1 MWHQGWSSEPQR
13 YWAGVTQGP
22 QLLRHGQ
29 GRAALGKHCLL
40 TSDRKEASSSEF
52 ESSAC
57 RVLLVSRGSLS
68 AFPLSPLLLLLSL
81 DTFLSGKEEVR
92 GEVPG
97 ARRAPFDP
105 LFLGFLAL
113 GFGESVAAGRLLEA
127 LGRVGGCGAPLGD
140 RLSSLVS
147 FRAILGSLKAALGAG
162 AFSSLGSLR
171 AASLALLGSRSGS
184 LEQLLLSESL
194 RGRSRC
200 SLATLCGLDAL
211 PLSLLASCKAKGREG
226 EEDVL
231 AARWCRLALPPRP
244 GQGLMC
250 LFEMCR
256 ENPQSKRVQPTDTA
270 ELCPQ
275 TCRATSTCSYW
286 HLSDLRLHLTGRCLP
301 VSLRP

>member
-1 MWHQGWSSEPQR
+1 MNCWVDLKVTCLATKATVCSVGGTRAGALSCSTTWPIPPRELSS
-13 YWAGVTQGP
+13 YCIGKGK
-22 QLLRHGQ
+22 LLQ
-29 GRAALGKHCLL
+29 GRQQLGKGQPAHLL
-40 TSDRKEASSSEF
+40 TSDLKEASSSEF

-57 RVLLVSRGSLS
+57 WVRLASRDSLS

-81 DTFLSGKEEVR
+81 ATFLSGKEEEVR

-97 ARRAPFDP
+97 ARRVPFDP

-127 LGRVGGCGAPLGD
+127 LGRVGGWGAPLGD
-140 RLSSLVS
+140 RLSSFVS

-171 AASLALLGSRSGS
+171 TASLALLGSRSGS

-211 PLSLLASCKAKGREG
+211 PLSLLASCKAKGRK
-226 EEDVL
+226 V
-231 AARWCRLALPPRP
+231 RKPC
-244 GQGLMC
+244 
-250 LFEMCR
+250 
-256 ENPQSKRVQPTDTA
+256 
-270 ELCPQ
+270 
-275 TCRATSTCSYW
+275 
-286 HLSDLRLHLTGRCLP
+286 
-301 VSLRP
+301 

>member
-1 MWHQGWSSEPQR
+1 MPTA
-13 YWAGVTQGP
+13 WAGESAVWKGP
-22 QLLRHGQ
+22 QH
-29 GRAALGKHCLL
+29 HLL
-40 TSDRKEASSSEF
+40 TSDRKEASSSEC
-52 ESSAC
+52 ESSGCWVRLA
-57 RVLLVSRGSLS
+57 SRDSLS

-81 DTFLSGKEEVR
+81 ATFLSEKEEEEEAR

-127 LGRVGGCGAPLGD
+127 LGRVGGWDAPLGD
-140 RLSSLVS
+140 RLSSFAS

-211 PLSLLASCKAKGREG
+211 PLSLLASCKAKQGR
-226 EEDVL
+226 
-231 AARWCRLALPPRP
+231 
-244 GQGLMC
+244 
-250 LFEMCR
+250 
-256 ENPQSKRVQPTDTA
+256 
-270 ELCPQ
+270 
-275 TCRATSTCSYW
+275 
-286 HLSDLRLHLTGRCLP
+286 
-301 VSLRP
+301 